1 MSGLR
6 DVFTAGQCNVDGVGG
21 QSMNPATNF
30 LNQLV
35 MGKQQQM
42 VAMPG
47 LRHVDPSQQQ
57 IADTMAMFN
66 TSWADS
72 KAHTMNMDAMAH
84 AKMAQMQGAFME
96 ARMVEEEMMRRQLIM
111 DEQWKAQVEAQ
122 MAMDWKGDFIQN
134 ELLQSKAAMMD
145 GAFQEAQRQ
154 IEQQDTS
161 GQSETIGMIG
171 MMESDPDPRFKQSK
185 FLQFLKKVNTGEY
198 ELTTDNKLVVH
209 PEKAQLEVTQVDK
222 D

>member
-6 DVFTAGQCNVDGVGG
+6 DVFTAGQCTADGVGG

-42 VAMPG
+42 TAMPG
-47 LRHVDPSQQQ
+47 LRHVDPAQQQ

-66 TSWADS
+66 TAWGDS
-72 KAHTMNMDAMAH
+72 KTQTMNMDAMAQ
-84 AKMAQMQGAFME
+84 AKMAHMEQAFIQ
-96 ARMVEEEMMRRQLIM
+96 ARMAEEDMMRRHLIM
-111 DEQWKAQVEAQ
+111 EEQWRAQAEAQ
-122 MAMDWKGDFIQN
+122 MALDWKGDFVQN
-134 ELLQSKAAMMD
+134 ELLESKAAMMD
-145 GAFQEAQRQ
+145 SAFQEAQKQ
-154 IEQQDTS
+154 VEAQQAD
-161 GQSETIGMIG
+161 GQRETNGMIS

-198 ELTTDNKLVVH
+198 ELTNDNKLVVH
-209 PEKAQLEVTQVDK
+209 PEKANLEINTVGIS
-222 D
+222 